1 MGQARWVRLY
11 QLDEVDSGLE
21 LMPMA
26 ARRALDHVGKKVSLQ
41 VWKETSV
48 DVRRR
53 LTVLGSE
60 PNVDVETVNRVLSG
74 GSVATTP
81 IETLRDPSPT
91 AVPDEVR
98 AAFGDTRPI
107 PEATWSALS
116 ALDRYVLLKVAHKG
130 RPERLERA
138 YAEIVGQSAVSNHLE
153 PSGGVRMV
161 NVGDKPVTKRTA
173 TAETWVSCTRD
184 ALERLVKGDGP
195 KGDVFGVA
203 RIAAIQAAK
212 KTPDLIPLCHSL
224 ALTKVSVAF
233 DVDDT
238 ASTLHIAVTV
248 QANDRTGV
256 EMEALTAASV
266 AALTVYDML
275 KSIDKAM
282 SIGPTRLVEKQG
294 GRSGDF
300 SRDNPGGLQSRD
312 VSGEKP

>member
-1 MGQARWVRLY
+1 MRQARWVRLY
-11 QLDEVDSGLE
+11 QLDEVDFGLE

-26 ARRALDHVGKKVSLQ
+26 ARRALDHVGVKVSLQ
-41 VWKETSV
+41 DWKGTPI
-48 DVRRR
+48 DVRQR
-53 LTVLGSE
+53 LTALGSE
-60 PNVDVETVNRVLSG
+60 TNVDAAAVRRVLDDAG
-74 GSVATTP
+74 VATTQL
-81 IETLRDPSPT
+81 ETLRDPSPT
-91 AVPDEVR
+91 EVPDVVR
-98 AAFGDTRPI
+98 AALGVSRPI

-138 YAEIVGQSAVSNHLE
+138 YAEIVGQSALSNHLE

-184 ALERLVKGDGP
+184 ALERLINGDGP

-233 DVDDT
+233 DVDET

-256 EMEALTAASV
+256 EMEALTAVSV

-275 KSIDKAM
+275 KSIDKGM
-282 SIGPTRLVEKQG
+282 RIGPTQLVEKHG

-300 SRDNPGGLQSRD
+300 SRDKQTSD
-312 VSGEKP
+312 ASGARP